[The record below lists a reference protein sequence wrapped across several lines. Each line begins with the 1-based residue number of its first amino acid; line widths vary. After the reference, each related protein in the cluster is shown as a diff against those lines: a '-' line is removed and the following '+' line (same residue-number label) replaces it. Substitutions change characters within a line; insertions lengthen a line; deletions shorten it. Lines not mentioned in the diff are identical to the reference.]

1 MSNLTMSKKPKQK
14 WKFNMFPDWCYEQE
28 QKDLDRRSADGWH
41 LIKPGQHFHKYEQDT
56 TTRYRYQMDYQN
68 GEFDPDRYEEIYT
81 EQGWEL
87 LGSSRGWHY
96 FRKPYD
102 PMLPEEAYEI
112 FTDEESITVLRKR
125 WTRTSLLGTIASFL
139 VFFIGMCA
147 FYIFPA
153 WLTLIPLIFLGLE
166 ILYCFYSA
174 FMIRHSDKPRNPKVA
189 FFITFFYVLALTLG
203 FFAYS
208 GVKLAHISAK
218 KGHLH
223 KVEAPIATGPENAVE
238 LGSFDIYLSDNYRMD
253 FIITADASVC
263 FTLQNEQGEVV
274 FTETAANCH
283 YPKQCIALKRGTY
296 TAFFSDFT
304 GNSALVYYK
313 FE

>member
-1 MSNLTMSKKPKQK
+1 MNVQDRNKKAKHK
-14 WKFNMFPDWCYEQE
+14 LKFNPFPNWCYEQE
-28 QKDLDRRSADGWH
+28 QKDLTRRSAEGWH
-41 LIKPGQHFHKYEQDT
+41 LIEPGRHFHKYERNSAA
-56 TTRYRYQMDYQN
+56 RYRYQMDYQSI
-68 GEFDPDRYEEIYT
+68 EPVSERYEEIYA

-87 LGSSRGWHY
+87 LGSSRGWYY

-125 WTRTSLLGTIASFL
+125 WTRNSLLGTIASFL
-139 VFFIGMCA
+139 VFFIGMYA
-147 FYIFPA
+147 FHIFPT
-153 WLTLIPLIFLGLE
+153 WLTLIPLILLGLE

-208 GVKLAHISAK
+208 GVKIAHISVK
-218 KGHLH
+218 EGHLH

-238 LGSFDIYLSDNYRMD
+238 LGSFDIYLSDNYKMD
-253 FIITADASVC
+253 FIITADAPVC
-263 FTLQNEQGEVV
+263 FTIQNEQGEVV
-274 FTETAANCH
+274 FTNTADNGH

-296 TAFFSDFT
+296 TAYLSDFA
-304 GNSALVYYK
+304 GNSALLYYK